1 MFLRSSVVK
10 KGGKT
15 YRYWKLVENVR
26 TDSGPRQKVVAHLGD
41 LSNFTAADWQSLAG
55 RMGEPEMAAALERRV
70 QQGGRKGRPPRWTLV
85 DRAASAGDASDVV
98 SIRLSETSWREPVA
112 FGDVYTALVLWKRLG
127 LGELLGERMHDRA
140 AKAPWPAVAALIAV
154 NRLVEPMPEWPMV
167 RWWQRTALP
176 QLLGIPLAAI
186 NDDRLYRCLDLVL
199 PHKQAIE
206 ERIAGVGQSLFGQS
220 YRYLLYDL
228 TSTYFEGQME
238 SNPKARR
245 GYSRDHRPDCKQV
258 TIGAVVDREGYPV
271 GYEVLAGNVRDH
283 KTVAGM
289 LERLG
294 ARFGLADRTLCM
306 DRGMVTQDSL
316 KLIRESTVRYVLADR
331 RGASERF
338 PEQVQQGYW
347 QTRRADPDTGEA
359 VVEVQEVGE
368 EEGDRLILV
377 RSRGCA
383 QKEKGIH
390 DRMLSKLKAH
400 LDRLQ
405 SAVRKG
411 RLVNPE
417 KIDRRIG
424 SILARHPGMSSW
436 VCVRREELPAA
447 ESPAAAP
454 GKKKRAAKPRQIV
467 HWHVQQE
474 TEELVRQLEGVYL
487 LRTNVAET
495 DAAQVWEDYVTLVRV
510 ENAFRTLKHDLALRP
525 VCHHLEER
533 AEAHVL
539 LCWIAYAM
547 YWMLERTH
555 HQRGGSLSGRRVLE
569 VLRGIQM
576 GTICLRKADG
586 MKLELERISTPRPE
600 EALVLHSLNV
610 ALPRPRV
617 RLDRLD
623 LTLPEERTLF
633 DPIDDCSDKK

>member
-26 TDSGPRQKVVAHLGD
+26 GDAGPRQQVVAHLGD
-41 LSNFTAADWQSLAG
+41 LSNFSAADWQTLAG

-70 QQGGRKGRPPRWTLV
+70 RQGGRQGRPPKWTV
-85 DRAASAGDASDVV
+85 EDRSTSAADAADLV
-98 SIRLSETSWREPVA
+98 SIRLSKTSWREPVA
-112 FGDVYTALVLWKRLG
+112 FGDVYAALVLWKRLG
-127 LGELLGERMHDRA
+127 LAELLGERMNGVT
-140 AKAPWPAVAALIAV
+140 AKVPWSAVAALIAV

-176 QLLGIPLAAI
+176 SLLGIPLTAI

-206 ERIAGVGQSLFGQS
+206 ERIAGAGQSLFGQS

-238 SNPKARR
+238 SNPKAVR

-283 KTVAGM
+283 QTVAGM
-289 LERLG
+289 LQRLG

-306 DRGMVTQDSL
+306 DRGMVTQASL
-316 KLIRESTVRYVLADR
+316 TLIRESTVRYVLADR

-338 PEQVQQGYW
+338 SEQVRQGPW
-347 QTRRADPDTGEA
+347 QTKRADPDTGEA
-359 VVEVQEVGE
+359 LVEVQEVGE
-368 EEGDRLILV
+368 EEGDRLLLV

-400 LDRLQ
+400 LERLE
-405 SAVRKG
+405 SSVRKG

-447 ESPAAAP
+447 TVEAAS
-454 GKKKRAAKPRQIV
+454 GNQKRAAKPRQVV
-467 HWHVQQE
+467 HWHVLQE
-474 TEELVRQLEGVYL
+474 SEEFVRQLEGVYL
-487 LRTNVAET
+487 LRTNVAGT
-495 DAAQVWEDYVTLVRV
+495 DAGQVWEDYVTLVRV

-539 LCWIAYAM
+539 FCWIAYAM
-547 YWMLERTH
+547 YWSLERTH
-555 HQRGGSLSGRRVLE
+555 RQRGGSLSGRRVLE

-576 GTICLRKADG
+576 GTICLHKADG
-586 MKLELERISTPRPE
+586 MKLELQRVSTPRLE
-600 EALVLHSLNV
+600 EALVLQSLNV

-623 LTLPEERTLF
+623 LTLPEEFGLF
-633 DPIDDCSDKK
+633 EAANDCSDKN

>member
-26 TDSGPRQKVVAHLGD
+26 TGSGPRQQVVAHLGD
-41 LSNFTAADWQSLAG
+41 LSHFTAADWLDLAG

-70 QQGGRKGRPPRWTLV
+70 RQGGRQGRPPKWTLE
-85 DRAASAGDASDVV
+85 DRSASASDASDLV

-127 LGELLGERMHDRA
+127 LGELLGERMNDSA
-140 AKAPWPAVAALIAV
+140 AKVPWPAVAALIAV
-154 NRLVEPMPEWPMV
+154 NRLVDPMPEWRMV
-167 RWWQRTALP
+167 RWWRRTALP

-306 DRGMVTQDSL
+306 DRGMVTEDSL
-316 KLIRESTVRYVLADR
+316 KQIRESAVRYVLADR
-331 RGASERF
+331 RDASQRF
-338 PEQVQQGYW
+338 TEQVQHGPW

-390 DRMLSKLKAH
+390 LRMLSKLKAH
-400 LDRLQ
+400 LERLENT
-405 SAVRKG
+405 VRQG

-424 SILARHPGMSSW
+424 SVLARHPGMSSW
-436 VCVRREELPAA
+436 VCVRREELP
-447 ESPAAAP
+447 PATVETAS
-454 GKKKRAAKPRQIV
+454 GKRKRAAKPRQVV

-474 TEELVRQLEGVYL
+474 TEELARQLEGVYL
-487 LRTNVAET
+487 LRTNVAGT
-495 DAAQVWEDYVTLVRV
+495 DAGQVWEDYVTLVRV

-525 VCHHLEER
+525 VCHQREER

-539 LCWIAYAM
+539 FCWIAYAM
-547 YWMLERTH
+547 YWVLERSH

-576 GTICLRKADG
+576 GTICLRRADG
-586 MKLELERISTPRPE
+586 MKLELERVSTPRPE

-617 RLDRLD
+617 RLDRLE

-633 DPIDDCSDKK
+633 DPVDDCSDKK

>member
-10 KGGKT
+10 KGGKS

-26 TDSGPRQKVVAHLGD
+26 TDAGPRQRVVAHLGD
-41 LSNFTAADWQSLAG
+41 LSNFTATDWQTLAR

-70 QQGGRKGRPPRWTLV
+70 QQGGRGGRPPQWTIQ
-85 DRAASAGDASDVV
+85 DRAASASDAGVV

-127 LGELLGERMHDRA
+127 LGELLGERMKESP
-140 AKAPWPAVAALIAV
+140 AKVSWPVVAALMAV

-206 ERIAGVGQSLFGQS
+206 ERIAGVGQGLFGQS

-258 TIGAVVDREGYPV
+258 TIAAVVDREGYPV

-283 KTVAGM
+283 QTVANM
-289 LERLG
+289 LERLE
-294 ARFGLADRTLCM
+294 ARFGLANRTLCM
-306 DRGMVTQDSL
+306 DRGMVTEDSL
-316 KLIRESTVRYVLADR
+316 KRIRESTVRYVLADR
-331 RGASERF
+331 RSASQRF
-338 PEQVQQGYW
+338 PEQVRQGEW
-347 QTRRADPDTGEA
+347 QSLRTDPGTGEA
-359 VVEVQEVGE
+359 VVEVQEVGA

-377 RSRGCA
+377 RSRGCT
-383 QKEKGIH
+383 QKERGIH
-390 DRMLSKLKAH
+390 DRMLTKLKAH
-400 LDRLQ
+400 LERLE
-405 SAVRKG
+405 STVSKG
-411 RLVNPE
+411 RLVNPA

-436 VCVRREELPAA
+436 VCVRREELPAIA
-447 ESPAAAP
+447 PEAVP
-454 GKKKRAAKPRQIV
+454 GKKKRAAKPRQVV
-467 HWHVQQE
+467 HWHVRQE

-487 LRTNVAET
+487 LRTNVAGT

-539 LCWIAYAM
+539 FCWIAYAM
-547 YWMLERTH
+547 YWILERTH
-555 HQRGGSLSGRRVLE
+555 HQGGGSLSGRRVLE
-569 VLRGIQM
+569 VLHGIQM
-576 GTICLRKADG
+576 GTICLRRADG
-586 MKLELERISTPRPE
+586 MKLELERVSTPRSE
-600 EALVLHSLNV
+600 EAVVLHSLHV

-617 RLDRLD
+617 RLHRLD
-623 LTLPEERTLF
+623 LTLPEETLF
-633 DPIDDCSDKK
+633 EPVDGCSDEK

>member
-10 KGGKT
+10 KSGKS

-26 TDSGPRQKVVAHLGD
+26 TDSGPRQRVVAHLGD
-41 LSNFTAADWQSLAG
+41 LSNFTAADWQALAG
-55 RMGEPEMAAALERRV
+55 RMGEPEMAAALKRRV
-70 QQGGRKGRPPRWTLV
+70 QQGGRGGRPPKWTIQ
-85 DRAASAGDASDVV
+85 DRAASASDGDVV

-112 FGDVYTALVLWKRLG
+112 FGDVYAALVLWKRLG
-127 LGELLGERMHDRA
+127 LGALLGERMNDSA
-140 AKAPWPAVAALIAV
+140 AKVSWPAVATLIAV

-238 SNPKARR
+238 SNPKACR

-283 KTVAGM
+283 QTVANM
-289 LERLG
+289 LARLG
-294 ARFGLADRTLCM
+294 TRFGLANRTLCM
-306 DRGMVTQDSL
+306 DRGMVTEDSL
-316 KLIRESTVRYVLADR
+316 KRIRESAVQYVLADR
-331 RGASERF
+331 RDASERF
-338 PEQVQQGYW
+338 PEQVQHGEW
-347 QTRRADPDTGEA
+347 QSLRADPDTGAA
-359 VVEVQEVGE
+359 VVEVQEVGA

-383 QKEKGIH
+383 QKERGIH
-390 DRMLSKLKAH
+390 DRMLTKLKSH
-400 LDRLQ
+400 LERLE
-405 SAVRKG
+405 STVNKG

-424 SILARHPGMSSW
+424 SILARHPGMSRW
-436 VCVRREELPAA
+436 VCVRREELPAI
-447 ESPAAAP
+447 AP
-454 GKKKRAAKPRQIV
+454 EPVPGNKKKRAAKPRQVV

-487 LRTNVAET
+487 LRTNVAGT
-495 DAAQVWEDYVTLVRV
+495 DAAQVWEEYVTLVRV

-539 LCWIAYAM
+539 FSWIAYAL

-555 HQRGGSLSGRRVLE
+555 QQRGGSLSGRRVLE

-576 GTICLRKADG
+576 GTICLRRADG
-586 MKLELERISTPRPE
+586 LKLELERVSTPRSE
-600 EALVLHSLNV
+600 EAVVLHSLNV

-623 LTLPEERTLF
+623 LTLAEETLF
-633 DPIDDCSDKK
+633 EPVDGCSDKK

>member
-26 TDSGPRQKVVAHLGD
+26 TGSGPRQQVVAHLGD
-41 LSNFTAADWQSLAG
+41 LSHFTAEDWRDLAG

-70 QQGGRKGRPPRWTLV
+70 RQGGRQGRPPKWTLE
-85 DRAASAGDASDVV
+85 DRSASGSYASDVV

-127 LGELLGERMHDRA
+127 LGELLGERMNDSA
-140 AKAPWPAVAALIAV
+140 AKVPWPAVAALIAV
-154 NRLVEPMPEWPMV
+154 NRLVDPMPEWPMV

-176 QLLGIPLAAI
+176 QLLGIPLAAL

-306 DRGMVTQDSL
+306 DRGMVTEDSL
-316 KLIRESTVRYVLADR
+316 KQIRESAVRYVLADR
-331 RGASERF
+331 RDASQRF
-338 PEQVQQGYW
+338 TEQVQHGPW

-390 DRMLSKLKAH
+390 LRMLSKLKAH
-400 LDRLQ
+400 LERLENT
-405 SAVRKG
+405 VRQR

-424 SILARHPGMSSW
+424 AILARHPGMSSW

-447 ESPAAAP
+447 TGDKKPKFGLCVEKPSQLPPRGTKPSRPARRIGQFPFHPFHRFIARHDHLGDPIA
-454 GKKKRAAKPRQIV
+454 GA
-467 HWHVQQE
+467 HG
-474 TEELVRQLEGVYL
+474 VRL
-487 LRTNVAET
+487 
-495 DAAQVWEDYVTLVRV
+495 AAQIQQNYAQFATITGVDGARRIGHGDGVLQREPATRP
-510 ENAFRTLKHDLALRP
+510 DLRLIPRRDLHRQTGR
-525 VCHHLEER
+525 HHARHPRFQGGVFHR
-533 AEAHVL
+533 A
-539 LCWIAYAM
+539 
-547 YWMLERTH
+547 
-555 HQRGGSLSGRRVLE
+555 
-569 VLRGIQM
+569 
-576 GTICLRKADG
+576 
-586 MKLELERISTPRPE
+586 
-600 EALVLHSLNV
+600 
-610 ALPRPRV
+610 
-617 RLDRLD
+617 
-623 LTLPEERTLF
+623 
-633 DPIDDCSDKK
+633 